1 MAGAM
6 MVLALNS
13 GSSSLKFALY
23 EQGEQQGAS
32 DAQAALSLALAGEIE
47 RIGLSD
53 SRAHARDAAGK
64 PLADAQLSAPNH
76 HAAMRWLLDWLR
88 ASASLERLDTLAG
101 VGHRIAHGG
110 PDYFAPQRITPALR
124 DTLTRLIPLA
134 PEHLPAELDV
144 IAAMEAVAPTL
155 PQIACFDTAFHHDKP
170 RVAQLFGL
178 PWELAEQGILRY
190 GFHGLSYDYVLA
202 ELARLAGDAAASG
215 RVIIAHLGNG
225 ASMAAIRERRSLD
238 CTMEF
243 SPLSGLVM
251 STRAGSVDPGAL
263 LYLLEER
270 QMTARALRELLGK
283 RSGLLGVSGVSPDV
297 RDLLAAEARGNERA
311 ALALELFCYQARK
324 ALGGLVAALDGL
336 ETLVF
341 TGGIG
346 EHSAAVRQRIALGLG
361 AFGVAL
367 DARRNDAHAP
377 IISSAS
383 SRVEV
388 RVIPTNEELM
398 IARHT
403 IAALRT
409 PKPSDPPDS
418 QAT

>member
-6 MVLALNS
+6 MVLTLNS

-23 EQGEQQGAS
+23 EQDDTR
-32 DAQAALSLALAGEIE
+32 DAGQITPALALAGEVE
-47 RIGLSD
+47 RIGLSG

-64 PLADAQLSAPNH
+64 SLADTQVSAPDH
-76 HAAMRWLLDWLR
+76 RAAMRWLLDWLR
-88 ASASLERLDTLAG
+88 ETTRLDGLAG
-101 VGHRIAHGG
+101 VGHRLAHGG
-110 PDYFAPQRITPALR
+110 PDYFAPQRITPELR
-124 DTLTRLIPLA
+124 DALTRLIPLA
-134 PEHLPAELDV
+134 PEHLSAELDV
-144 IAAMEAVAPTL
+144 IAAMQAEFPAL

-190 GFHGLSYDYVLA
+190 GFHGLSYEYVLA
-202 ELARLAGDAAASG
+202 ELARQAGDTAASG

-270 QMTARALRELLGK
+270 RLTARALRELLGK

-297 RDLLAAEARGNERA
+297 RDLLAAEAQGNARA
-311 ALALELFCYQARK
+311 ALALDLFCYQARK
-324 ALGGLVAALDGL
+324 ALGGLVAVLGGL

-346 EHSAAVRQRIALGLG
+346 EHAAAIRQRIAEGLG

-367 DARRNDAHAP
+367 DERRNDAHAP
-377 IISSAS
+377 IISLAG
-383 SRVEV
+383 SRVET
-388 RVIPTNEELM
+388 RVIGANEELM

-403 IAALRT
+403 IAALRASHAT
-409 PKPSDPPDS
+409 YP